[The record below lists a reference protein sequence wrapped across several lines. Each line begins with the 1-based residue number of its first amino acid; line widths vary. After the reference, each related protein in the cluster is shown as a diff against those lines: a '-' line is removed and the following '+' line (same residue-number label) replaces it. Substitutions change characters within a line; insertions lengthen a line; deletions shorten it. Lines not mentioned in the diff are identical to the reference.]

1 MSPSEQNK
9 LLSEILAGEEV
20 TKLRETSLEQG
31 LDALRRR
38 RRLRLFARVGTMAM
52 MPLALVLALCLK
64 EFNRPASHQRPSE
77 EPQYASTPVP
87 GPVAAVK
94 FVTDEELLALF
105 PNRAVA
111 LVGKPGHQQL
121 VLLGGPV
128 NRPH

>member
-1 MSPSEQNK
+1 MSPSEKDK
-9 LLSEILAGEEV
+9 LLGEILAGEEV
-20 TKLRETSLEQG
+20 SKLRESCLEQG
-31 LDALRRR
+31 LEVLRRR
-38 RRLRLFARVGTMAM
+38 RRLRLFARVGTMAV

-64 EFNRPASHQRPSE
+64 EFNRPVSHRRPLAAPQFASKP
-77 EPQYASTPVP
+77 AP

-121 VLLGGPV
+121 VLFGGPV
-128 NRPH
+128 NRTH